1 MKTEYLIGLG
11 LLAVLLSFSQ
21 GTPASEI
28 IPPNEPLNTKL
39 PRSMGGDYDQGDE
52 NE

>member
-1 MKTEYLIGLG
+1 MTNQTWTVLAGVA
-11 LLAVLLSFSQ
+11 LLFVVLSS
-21 GTPASEI
+21 TSEPVMEV

-39 PRSMGGDYDQGDE
+39 PRSMGGDYGDE